1 MNKFI
6 LNADDFGLSEENNQA
21 VADRIDSGILTGAS
35 LCTNS
40 EYFSQAIK
48 IANTFPNLSLA
59 IHLNIVEGKS
69 LIDCNLL
76 TDKNGYFNKNYLYFL
91 LNQTNKKLIKQIE
104 LEFNAQIQK
113 AVNLVKIDNLDS
125 HVHIHSIPVIFDI
138 TCCLAKKYNIKFVRT
153 QQEKIYFV
161 KKRKTK
167 IINLIKNILLKILT
181 FYNIKTLNKYNLKTN
196 DYLLGVCYTG
206 EMDIDTVK
214 QGLKK
219 MQNVENKTVECLIH
233 PCKYKNDI
241 QNSHT
246 IEFEITQIR
255 NLKKFLSE
263 NNFILTNFQ
272 NF

>member
-6 LNADDFGLSEENNQA
+6 LNADDFGLSEEINQA
-21 VADRIDSGILTGAS
+21 VADGIDSGILTGAS

-69 LIDCNLL
+69 LTDCNLL

-246 IEFEITQIR
+246 IEFEITQSR

>member
-1 MNKFI
+1 M
-6 LNADDFGLSEENNQA
+6 
-21 VADRIDSGILTGAS
+21 
-35 LCTNS
+35 
-40 EYFSQAIK
+40 
-48 IANTFPNLSLA
+48 
-59 IHLNIVEGKS
+59 
-69 LIDCNLL
+69 
-76 TDKNGYFNKNYLYFL
+76 
-91 LNQTNKKLIKQIE
+91 
-104 LEFNAQIQK
+104 
-113 AVNLVKIDNLDS
+113 
-125 HVHIHSIPVIFDI
+125 
-138 TCCLAKKYNIKFVRT
+138 
-153 QQEKIYFV
+153 
-161 KKRKTK
+161 
-167 IINLIKNILLKILT
+167 IKNILLKILT

-219 MQNVENKTVECLIH
+219 LQNVENKTVECLIH

-246 IEFEITQIR
+246 IEFEITQSR